1 MPYRSGYLKKYRHR
15 GRARRHAAGVIGRA
29 WRKRRPANRK
39 VKTNKQ
45 LTRAVRKLWTNS
57 AIKQHYVQ
65 DSGTTAIATPAITE
79 LTGIGQ
85 GETSN
90 THEGNKIKLRS
101 LDVHGYTQV
110 VYTGGV
116 PSISK
121 ATRWNV
127 IILRT
132 ELDVGLSGIP
142 SYSLLFDQNGPAL
155 LADFDGFRA
164 LNSETLAKTKIV
176 YKKSFTFAP
185 QCQDGNA
192 SNNTSTYPDFRK
204 WSINLKLGNAMVEY
218 REGSSTALNC
228 QYYIMLRSD
237 STGAVGNLGL
247 QHTYYSKLTFRDV
260 E

>member
-1 MPYRSGYLKKYRHR
+1 MYSRYKKPGFKRWQ
-15 GRARRHAAGVIGRA
+15 ARRSARKIQRA
-29 WRKRRPANRK
+29 WRRRAPSKRN
-39 VKTNKQ
+39 VKSNKQ
-45 LTRAVRKLWTNS
+45 LTRDVRRLWTNS

-65 DSGTTAIATPAITE
+65 DSATTAVATPAITE

-85 GETSN
+85 GESSN
-90 THEGNKIKLRS
+90 NHEGNKIKLRS
-101 LDVHGYTQV
+101 LDIHGYTQV

-132 ELDVGLSGIP
+132 TLDTGLAGVP
-142 SYSLLFDQNGPAL
+142 SYSLLFDQNGPPL

-164 LNSETLAKTKIV
+164 LNSETLEKVKIV
-176 YKKSFTFAP
+176 YKKSFTLAP
-185 QCQDGNA
+185 QRQDANP
-192 SNNTSTYPDFRK
+192 STNTSTHPDFVH
-204 WSINLKLGNAMVEY
+204 WTINLKLGNAMIEY
-218 REGSSTALNC
+218 REGSSVALNA
-228 QYYIMLRSD
+228 QYYIMLKSF
-237 STGAVGNLGL
+237 STGAAGNLGL

>member
-1 MPYRSGYLKKYRHR
+1 MYPRYKKPGFKRWE
-15 GRARRHAAGVIGRA
+15 ARRSARKIQRA
-29 WRKRRPANRK
+29 WRRRKKPKGN
-39 VKTNKQ
+39 VKTNRQ
-45 LTRAVRKLWTNS
+45 LTRDVRRLWTNS

-90 THEGNKIKLRS
+90 THEGNKIKLRG

-176 YKKSFTFAP
+176 YKKSFTLAP
-185 QCQDGNA
+185 QCQDGNS
-192 SNNTSTYPDFRK
+192 SNNTSTHPDFVH
-204 WSINLKLGNAMVEY
+204 WTINLKLGNAMVEY

-228 QYYIMLRSD
+228 QYYIMLKSEC
-237 STGAVGNLGL
+237 SGAVGNLGL